1 MVQVKVFLDGGGLHL
16 SDLISSRFIIFS
28 FRNYFT
34 LPKLFYAFEEKLFF
48 SATIILWKK
57 FFFKLFKNAFG
68 KRFRKSK
75 IDFW

>member
-1 MVQVKVFLDGGGLHL
+1 MVQVKVFLNGGGLHL

-48 SATIILWKK
+48 SATIIL
-57 FFFKLFKNAFG
+57 
-68 KRFRKSK
+68 
-75 IDFW
+75 